1 MRTKVGEV
9 LTADLADALA
19 AEAERGYDLARAKR
33 LRIKKAATNDKE
45 LVVAKLDAAL
55 YDEPTDEELR
65 IVEEARSES
74 AIPWSDVEAELE
86 S

>member
-55 YDEPTDEELR
+55 YDEPTRRGAANRRGGAER
-65 IVEEARSES
+65 IGHPLV
-74 AIPWSDVEAELE
+74 
-86 S
+86 